1 MVWGLP
7 LLNPHFLKKE
17 NKMINKI
24 ILLIGSALTVA
35 CTSFGI
41 WFARQLADRQPICYF
56 EEAMGYNSFNY
67 LDTYFLLIV
76 GVGVGVSL
84 MVVLREL
91 ID

>member
-7 LLNPHFLKKE
+7 LLNPHFFKKE

-24 ILLIGSALTVA
+24 LLLIGSALTVA

-41 WFARQLADRQPICYF
+41 WFARQLVTREPICYW
-56 EEAMGYNSFNY
+56 EEAMGHNSFNY
-67 LDTYFLLIV
+67 LDTYMLLLLGI
-76 GVGVGVSL
+76 GIGLSI
-84 MVVLREL
+84 MEVLREL